1 MTAPIEL
8 LWFIVATPTRGP
20 FNAQIGD
27 TMGRHGRCSGRPA
40 LQIADSRD
48 CGAAASCVPAQSREH
63 VAAPW
68 PCPGGGTWGDTAT
81 DPAGSEGG
89 MSAEDKLLL
98 KIRICNERP
107 GGNKL
112 LGRTATGLH
121 CRSRLKSCMRNTWKS
136 AIRKKQ
142 SLIFRG
148 EKKGKGKHF
157 MFQENEKRASTIGKC
172 TNIYIS
178 PFLSS

>member
-1 MTAPIEL
+1 MLRSVTQWADTAAARDAL
-8 LWFIVATPTRGP
+8 LCRSLTRGTAVP
-20 FNAQIGD
+20 RPPVSMHRAENTWQPHGPVLGV
-27 TMGRHGRCSGRPA
+27 GRGVTQPLTQLTQA
-40 LQIADSRD
+40 
-48 CGAAASCVPAQSREH
+48 
-63 VAAPW
+63 
-68 PCPGGGTWGDTAT
+68 
-81 DPAGSEGG
+81 GG